1 MSPEG
6 VLSIVAGTDS
16 WLRASGTMQA
26 KNVMV
31 ELMTFLNVSK
41 NVNQNTW
48 GLQCNVS
55 HTVALRKGIPL
66 KHNAPT
72 FYCKR
77 KRERN

>member
-1 MSPEG
+1 MKQIIILKREIETEKRGRGDVAYVGTENKMSPEG

-41 NVNQNTW
+41 KV
-48 GLQCNVS
+48 
-55 HTVALRKGIPL
+55 
-66 KHNAPT
+66 
-72 FYCKR
+72 
-77 KRERN
+77 

>member
-41 NVNQNTW
+41 NQNTS
-48 GLQCNVS
+48 LRVVKRASMYSMQYFAYCCSKERDSLETQC
-55 HTVALRKGIPL
+55 AYLL
-66 KHNAPT
+66 L
-72 FYCKR
+72 
-77 KRERN
+77 

>member
-41 NVNQNTW
+41 NQNTS
-48 GLQCNVS
+48 LKRASMYSMQYFAYCCSKERDSLETQC
-55 HTVALRKGIPL
+55 AYLL
-66 KHNAPT
+66 L
-72 FYCKR
+72 
-77 KRERN
+77 